1 MRGMKKP
8 LAILLLPC
16 AAPAV
21 ARDAGP
27 PNGRAGS

>member
-1 MRGMKKP
+1 MRGVKKP
-8 LAILLLPC
+8 LAILLLC

-27 PNGRAGS
+27 RNGRTGS